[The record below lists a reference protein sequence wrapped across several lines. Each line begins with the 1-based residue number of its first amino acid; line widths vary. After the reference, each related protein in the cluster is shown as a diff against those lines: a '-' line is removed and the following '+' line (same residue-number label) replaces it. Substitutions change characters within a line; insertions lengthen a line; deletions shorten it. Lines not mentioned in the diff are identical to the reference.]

1 MSLMYRG
8 PSVRQRLPRTEGPP
22 EIPEQK
28 PLFAAALTTILS
40 ILLVAAIYVYSF
52 HRIQSLEDV
61 AEVLKTMSRPLVDDR
76 CRRVN
81 STHLQCLPNV
91 FFIGASKCG
100 TTSITEYLDQHPQVH
115 FVRRRI
121 HKTDRH
127 REVHRFDRNTYPR
140 SIRILELLDEW
151 ASSPVVNSSA
161 RDAVIHYTPHYLYA
175 PSVPFDLRRFFPDK
189 LASRLKFIVVLRD
202 PTRRAISS
210 YWFQNSHIFHRT
222 GDRGSYAEFS
232 ALCDAEIQHRREYES
247 CMAKNRGAAL
257 YNSSSAHGSLQL
269 EAGLVRCFGPL
280 MNSARLGGRHVDKG
294 IYADQLERWFINFP
308 RENFFITSLEQWQ
321 ADAPRE
327 FARLLQFIGVDPKP
341 ESASYLSRRG
351 HLSRLV
357 RPNSLQTDPPQ
368 ALIQR
373 LDDFF
378 KTYAAEL
385 KTLLPHGPSLG

>member
-1 MSLMYRG
+1 M
-8 PSVRQRLPRTEGPP
+8 
-22 EIPEQK
+22 
-28 PLFAAALTTILS
+28 
-40 ILLVAAIYVYSF
+40 YVYSF

-121 HKTDRH
+121 HKMDRH

-151 ASSPVVNSSA
+151 ASSPIVNSTQ
-161 RDAVIHYTPHYLYA
+161 DAVIHYTPHYLYA
-175 PSVPFDLRRFFPDK
+175 PSVPFDLRRFFPDT
-189 LASRLKFIVVLRD
+189 LASRLKFIVSLRD

-222 GDRGSYAEFS
+222 GDRGSYAELS

-247 CMAKNRGAAL
+247 CMARVRGSAL
-257 YNSSSAHGSLQL
+257 YNRSRASGSLQL
-269 EAGLVRCFGPL
+269 EASLVRCFGPL
-280 MNSARLGGRHVDKG
+280 MNSAQLGGRHVDKG

-321 ADAPRE
+321 TDAPRE
-327 FARLLQFIGVDPKP
+327 YARLLHFIGVDPKP

-368 ALIQR
+368 ALLQR

-378 KTYAAEL
+378 KPYVAEL
-385 KTLLPHGPSLG
+385 KTLLPHGPSLHAV